1 MAIDESVV
9 NIHLGKLISAL
20 DKIVQ
25 NKGTILKNSDE
36 KKMFHYLI
44 SVHKKPLNSAETKQI
59 ASAWTQRSKELHSAA
74 DLELSSAI
82 STFAAKITI
91 FTKDNE
97 YFEYYTSQCNKN
109 PQLKKLLERAAS
121 DGTSQRPSTTN
132 QPQRPAPAP
141 RPTQPPRPVQAPRPS
156 QPQSPVQ
163 PQRPTQPDSPTTNT
177 FTTVTTQKR
186 KWWRTIMW
194 IIVIGFAVKVA
205 FGLVRSCDGN
215 SAESADISH
224 ITCQEIFQTDN
235 YEEQINVLL
244 DARKDASRGEKKLID
259 KKIEEINSLR
269 YNKIMAELDKSF
281 KDNGASIVTYAKYDA
296 IDGLQ
301 FIDQRLKQAESIAKG
316 DHKVAEYREQFDN
329 ILKQYNINL

>member
-9 NIHLGKLISAL
+9 KLHLGKLISAL

-25 NKGTILKNSDE
+25 NKDTILRNSDE
-36 KKMFHYLI
+36 KKMFHHLI

-82 STFAAKITI
+82 STFASKITT

-97 YFEYYTSQCNKN
+97 NFEYYKSQCNN
-109 PQLKKLLERAAS
+109 NLQLKKLLERAAS
-121 DGTSQRPSTTN
+121 EGTSQRSSTTA
-132 QPQRPAPAP
+132 QPQRTAPTP
-141 RPTQPPRPVQAPRPS
+141 RPTQPPRPA
-156 QPQSPVQ
+156 Q
-163 PQRPTQPDSPTTNT
+163 PQRPTQPQRPSQTYRPTVNT
-177 FTTVTTQKR
+177 YTTTTTHKR
-186 KWWRTIMW
+186 KWWKTILW
-194 IIVIGFAVKVA
+194 IIVIGFALKVV

-215 SAESADISH
+215 STSSADISH
-224 ITCQEIFQTDN
+224 ITCQDVFQTDN

-244 DARKDASRGEKKLID
+244 DARRSASRGEKKLID
-259 KKIEEINSLR
+259 KKIEDVNSLR
-269 YNKIMAELDKSF
+269 YDKLMKELDKSF
-281 KDNGASIVTYAKYDA
+281 KNNAADIVTYARYNA

-301 FIDQRLKQAESIAKG
+301 FIDQRLKQAESIANG
-316 DHKVAEYREQFDN
+316 DPKVAEYREQFDN